1 MKIKRSLLKM
11 VSLSCLLVFGSN
23 SVVAAE
29 MDTANPNEAET
40 PLSGELGL
48 SANGGYDPN
57 PPSNLNKK
65 TGINNSYLGM
75 SYIPQTFDFGSAKL
89 KDDVN
94 EQKVST
100 TNKGQETF
108 NIGVKDKR
116 RQDNQHWSLN
126 VKHTMSID
134 NGYQGVSLTV
144 PINGEVKRNMN
155 DGLLEF
161 QEDDLIDQIKKY
173 GSDEV
178 KKAENNTI
186 NITTEEN
193 TIMHT
198 TGGQFVNGVY
208 DLELGDVTLN
218 IPDASRVPAQE
229 IKGTVEWTLSNTPMK
244 QSYLTEQIRNLFK
257 DGNCKELKTT
267 ITSEQVEAA
276 KQSIESIEDE
286 KQKTYNQEYFEKYVE
301 GHFIEWCGRG
311 IYSIDFAKLCY
322 FKNATNSSAEVLF
335 KKEKNKPNYCFGRQ
349 EYMRVT
355 IQRGDDLILDEH
367 IEGNDTTPLS
377 TTSAV
382 VQPGDTIEIYHVEG
396 KNDRLGVYPSQYKT
410 GGTTEGNRRT
420 LKYQVTDSLDLKA
433 M

>member
-1 MKIKRSLLKM
+1 MKFKRSLLKM
-11 VSLSCLLVFGSN
+11 VSLSCLLVLGSN
-23 SVVAAE
+23 YTLATEIDS
-29 MDTANPNEAET
+29 ANPSEAKT
-40 PLSGELGL
+40 PVSGELGL
-48 SANGGYDPN
+48 SANGGCDPN
-57 PPSNLNKK
+57 PPSDLNIK
-65 TGINNSYLGM
+65 TEINNSYLGI
-75 SYIPQTFDFGSAKL
+75 SYIPATFDFGATKL
-89 KDDVN
+89 IDNV
-94 EQKVST
+94 QKQTVST
-100 TNKGQETF
+100 KKENKTF
-108 NIGVKDKR
+108 NVGVKDKR
-116 RQDNQHWSLN
+116 RQDTQHWSLN
-126 VKHTMSID
+126 VKHNMSIN

-144 PINGEVKRNMN
+144 PINQDIKRNMN
-155 DGLLEF
+155 DGVSDF
-161 QEDDLIDQIKKY
+161 QSNELTDQIKKY

-178 KKAENNTI
+178 KKAEESTI
-186 NITTEEN
+186 NITTQEN

-218 IPDASRVPAQE
+218 IPDASRIPAQT
-229 IKGTVEWTLSNTPMK
+229 IDGTVEWTLSNTPMK
-244 QSYLTEQIRNLFK
+244 QSYLTEKIRNLFK